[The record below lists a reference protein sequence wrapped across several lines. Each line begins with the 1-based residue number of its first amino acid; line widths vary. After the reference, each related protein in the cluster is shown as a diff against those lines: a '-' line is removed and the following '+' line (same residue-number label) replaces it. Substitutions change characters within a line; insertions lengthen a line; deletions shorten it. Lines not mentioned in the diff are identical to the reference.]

1 MQLWNIV
8 HLHFCMSC
16 IQNYAIPYNT
26 GQFGEAYWG
35 PTDTIFVFTNVR
47 RDTSHLSDFPLT
59 RPSLRSQ
66 TRTKRI
72 PSQSS
77 RRVSSTTTRPRTTRS
92 SPGTREEVVEV
103 EEELEGEAGGSRGE
117 GRRTGGDLS
126 SRRKAR
132 EGGAVQIGAHQKD
145 KQRAKASFSDLVY
158 LFRFFNSFYLLSAE
172 AC

>member
-1 MQLWNIV
+1 
-8 HLHFCMSC
+8 MSC

-59 RPSLRSQ
+59 RPSSRSQ

-103 EEELEGEAGGSRGE
+103 EEELEGEEGGSRGE
-117 GRRTGGDLS
+117 GRRTGGDLNS
-126 SRRKAR
+126 SRRRRKAR

-158 LFRFFNSFYLLSAE
+158 LFLYFFNSSPLLSAE
-172 AC
+172 AF

>member
-1 MQLWNIV
+1 
-8 HLHFCMSC
+8 MSC

-59 RPSLRSQ
+59 RPSSRSQ

-92 SPGTREEVVEV
+92 SPGNREEVVEV
-103 EEELEGEAGGSRGE
+103 EEEPEGEEGGSRGE

-126 SRRKAR
+126 RRRRKAR
-132 EGGAVQIGAHQKD
+132 EVGAVQIGAQQKD
-145 KQRAKASFSDLVY
+145 KQRAKASFSDLVFVSVFFQ
-158 LFRFFNSFYLLSAE
+158 LFSSPVSRSLLTK
-172 AC
+172 